1 MKSKLLALIL
11 TVFLIPLAYAS
22 MGDVD
27 GDGVVSPA
35 DMAAVNAAIVTE
47 DSPVDISNTPIGSTL
62 NLDVN
67 NDGVVTDADAI
78 VVQQEVLTP
87 TLEVPADPVASS
99 DSSGSSGGSSGG
111 ADNHPAVVTS
121 TPTIST
127 QTETQPT
134 VQTSQETDNG
144 ITAPT
149 GSFISNLGTGNVI
162 VSAIVISAL
171 LGLGFFVKKKYF

>member
-11 TVFLIPLAYAS
+11 TVFLIPVAYALI
-22 MGDVD
+22 GDVD
-27 GDGVVSPA
+27 GDTFPSPA
-35 DMAAVNAAIVTE
+35 DVAAVNAAIITAGT
-47 DSPVDISNTPIGSTL
+47 DQDTTNTPTGPSLTDA
-62 NLDVN
+62 DVN

-121 TPTIST
+121 TPTSPVE
-127 QTETQPT
+127 QVTQPT
-134 VQTSQETDNG
+134 ATSDSDNQG
-144 ITAPT
+144 STPT

>member
-27 GDGVVSPA
+27 GDTFASPA
-35 DMAAVNAAIVTE
+35 DVAAVNAAIITAGT
-47 DSPVDISNTPIGSTL
+47 DQDTTNTPTGPSL
-62 NLDVN
+62 ADADVN

-121 TPTIST
+121 T
-127 QTETQPT
+127 QK
-134 VQTSQETDNG
+134 G
-144 ITAPT
+144 
-149 GSFISNLGTGNVI
+149 
-162 VSAIVISAL
+162 
-171 LGLGFFVKKKYF
+171 